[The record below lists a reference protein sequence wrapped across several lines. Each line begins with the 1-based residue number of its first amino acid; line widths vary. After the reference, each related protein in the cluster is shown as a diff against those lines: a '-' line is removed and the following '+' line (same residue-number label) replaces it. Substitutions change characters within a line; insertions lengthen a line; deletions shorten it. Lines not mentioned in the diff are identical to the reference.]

1 MTFSYCIS
9 LKEVTL
15 PFTPNDADGNMT
27 YLQMGYEA
35 FTHLHSLE
43 KLTVYSNIAYMAN
56 AFYDVPALK
65 EANFY
70 GYLGNVNEFTLSAAK
85 ELTIL
90 NFYGDIGQFGETTI
104 EDWGFMVMR
113 EDSATCADLPKLK
126 EVHFYGNV
134 DTIGGFAFSMC
145 PLLESVVFHKNLNKI
160 EAYVSADSTKLLKY
174 TASDDNEYLVNGE
187 CGVMYNK
194 EMTKLFTPSCWDY
207 DGEYVLPET
216 ITELNE
222 SAFGQAETAIR
233 SVVIVSLITE
243 EGVQTT
249 ANKSY
254 GTCKLEKP
262 LLKKITL
269 HDQIT
274 EFPIAMMFGLTNAQ
288 LEYSGTITN
297 IGRRALNNTDVRELV
312 FTEDLLTV
320 GAYAFGN
327 CDKLTKIVLPDN
339 VEFLNE
345 EGGVSEDAFSN
356 MFTGCT
362 SLVEFRIPST
372 ITTLYYGVFEGCTS
386 LETIDLNNVTRISQ
400 GRNSF
405 KDCTSLKNMI
415 GIEKVEYI
423 GEGSFNN
430 CTSLTTLNLSNC
442 YEIGE
447 DAFNNCISVESLTLS
462 TSLTTLGSFAFAN
475 CTSLKEVVIPNG
487 VEGIDVA
494 SSFVGCTGLENFE
507 IHNLDYDSFD
517 GIVYSKDLSELVL
530 FPAGKLLDTYKV
542 LEQTIRI
549 GDYAFAS
556 NKYLMNIDLTNVEE
570 IGNNSFEKANVIA
583 VKAANLKY
591 VYPQAFRDATNLVK
605 IDLNMIEELGFKAF
619 ANTGLE
625 EVIMPNN
632 LTYIEEQV
640 FANCDNL
647 RRVVISND
655 CCNFDYS
662 NIFYQSYHIEEI
674 VVEDLN
680 KYYLY
685 ENGVLYNSTKTVL
698 YAYND
703 KSSSEFV
710 IPEGV
715 EKIALNAFYQNTTL
729 EKVVLPSTL
738 KAIGDKAF
746 YGCTSLKTFVF
757 LSNTAPAL
765 EGLYQEGM
773 LYPYANFVDY
783 IELVP
788 ENGLEVTIYYN
799 GDESYQT
806 IIWQSYFKNYEVIE

>member
-1 MTFSYCIS
+1 MK
-9 LKEVTL
+9 LL
-15 PFTPNDADGNMT
+15 RT
-27 YLQMGYEA
+27 YI
-35 FTHLHSLE
+35 HWK

-269 HDQIT
+269 HDKIT

-339 VEFLNE
+339 VEFLSE
-345 EGGVSEDAFSN
+345 EGWGSEDAFSY

-372 ITTLYYGVFEGCTS
+372 ITTLYYGAFEGCTS

-447 DAFNNCISVESLTLS
+447 NAFNNCISVESLTLS

-475 CTSLKEVVIPNG
+475 CTSLKEVVIPDG

-494 SSFVGCTGLENFE
+494 SSFVGCTG
-507 IHNLDYDSFD
+507 
-517 GIVYSKDLSELVL
+517 
-530 FPAGKLLDTYKV
+530 
-542 LEQTIRI
+542 
-549 GDYAFAS
+549 
-556 NKYLMNIDLTNVEE
+556 
-570 IGNNSFEKANVIA
+570 
-583 VKAANLKY
+583 
-591 VYPQAFRDATNLVK
+591 
-605 IDLNMIEELGFKAF
+605 
-619 ANTGLE
+619 
-625 EVIMPNN
+625 
-632 LTYIEEQV
+632 
-640 FANCDNL
+640 
-647 RRVVISND
+647 
-655 CCNFDYS
+655 
-662 NIFYQSYHIEEI
+662 
-674 VVEDLN
+674 
-680 KYYLY
+680 
-685 ENGVLYNSTKTVL
+685 
-698 YAYND
+698 
-703 KSSSEFV
+703 
-710 IPEGV
+710 
-715 EKIALNAFYQNTTL
+715 
-729 EKVVLPSTL
+729 
-738 KAIGDKAF
+738 
-746 YGCTSLKTFVF
+746 
-757 LSNTAPAL
+757 
-765 EGLYQEGM
+765 
-773 LYPYANFVDY
+773 
-783 IELVP
+783 
-788 ENGLEVTIYYN
+788 
-799 GDESYQT
+799 
-806 IIWQSYFKNYEVIE
+806 

>member
-1 MTFSYCIS
+1 
-9 LKEVTL
+9 
-15 PFTPNDADGNMT
+15 
-27 YLQMGYEA
+27 
-35 FTHLHSLE
+35 
-43 KLTVYSNIAYMAN
+43 
-56 AFYDVPALK
+56 
-65 EANFY
+65 
-70 GYLGNVNEFTLSAAK
+70 
-85 ELTIL
+85 
-90 NFYGDIGQFGETTI
+90 
-104 EDWGFMVMR
+104 
-113 EDSATCADLPKLK
+113 
-126 EVHFYGNV
+126 
-134 DTIGGFAFSMC
+134 
-145 PLLESVVFHKNLNKI
+145 
-160 EAYVSADSTKLLKY
+160 
-174 TASDDNEYLVNGE
+174 
-187 CGVMYNK
+187 
-194 EMTKLFTPSCWDY
+194 
-207 DGEYVLPET
+207 
-216 ITELNE
+216 
-222 SAFGQAETAIR
+222 
-233 SVVIVSLITE
+233 
-243 EGVQTT
+243 
-249 ANKSY
+249 
-254 GTCKLEKP
+254 
-262 LLKKITL
+262 
-269 HDQIT
+269 
-274 EFPIAMMFGLTNAQ
+274 MMFGLTNAQ

-345 EGGVSEDAFSN
+345 EGGVSEDAFSY

-372 ITTLYYGVFEGCTS
+372 ITTLYYGAFEGCTS
-386 LETIDLNNVTRISQ
+386 LETIDLNTVTRISQ

-475 CTSLKEVVIPNG
+475 CTSLKEVVIPDG

-674 VVEDLN
+674 VVEDFN

-685 ENGVLYNSTKTVL
+685 EMEYCIIPLRRFFMPIMINQVLNLLFRK
-698 YAYND
+698 
-703 KSSSEFV
+703 
-710 IPEGV
+710 G
-715 EKIALNAFYQNTTL
+715 
-729 EKVVLPSTL
+729 
-738 KAIGDKAF
+738 
-746 YGCTSLKTFVF
+746 
-757 LSNTAPAL
+757 
-765 EGLYQEGM
+765 
-773 LYPYANFVDY
+773 
-783 IELVP
+783 
-788 ENGLEVTIYYN
+788 
-799 GDESYQT
+799 
-806 IIWQSYFKNYEVIE
+806 

>member
-475 CTSLKEVVIPNG
+475 CTSLKEVVIPDG

-647 RRVVISND
+647 RKVVISND

-674 VVEDLN
+674 VVEDFN

-788 ENGLEVTIYYN
+788 ENGLEVTIYCN

>member
-1 MTFSYCIS
+1 
-9 LKEVTL
+9 
-15 PFTPNDADGNMT
+15 
-27 YLQMGYEA
+27 
-35 FTHLHSLE
+35 
-43 KLTVYSNIAYMAN
+43 
-56 AFYDVPALK
+56 
-65 EANFY
+65 
-70 GYLGNVNEFTLSAAK
+70 
-85 ELTIL
+85 
-90 NFYGDIGQFGETTI
+90 
-104 EDWGFMVMR
+104 
-113 EDSATCADLPKLK
+113 
-126 EVHFYGNV
+126 
-134 DTIGGFAFSMC
+134 
-145 PLLESVVFHKNLNKI
+145 
-160 EAYVSADSTKLLKY
+160 
-174 TASDDNEYLVNGE
+174 
-187 CGVMYNK
+187 
-194 EMTKLFTPSCWDY
+194 
-207 DGEYVLPET
+207 
-216 ITELNE
+216 
-222 SAFGQAETAIR
+222 
-233 SVVIVSLITE
+233 
-243 EGVQTT
+243 
-249 ANKSY
+249 
-254 GTCKLEKP
+254 
-262 LLKKITL
+262 
-269 HDQIT
+269 
-274 EFPIAMMFGLTNAQ
+274 MMFGLTNAQ